1 MSTLFMLL
9 VLCVV
14 LFTFSLVIYPFAEE
28 GTSSY
33 TLLRI
38 DIGLLVAFIVVL
50 AGLIYRC
57 YKYRI

>member
-1 MSTLFMLL
+1 MSVLFMLL

-14 LFTFSLVIYPFAEE
+14 LFTLSLVIYPFAEE

-33 TLLRI
+33 ILLQI
-38 DIGLLVAFIVVL
+38 DIGLLVVFISVL
-50 AGLIYRC
+50 AGLIYWC